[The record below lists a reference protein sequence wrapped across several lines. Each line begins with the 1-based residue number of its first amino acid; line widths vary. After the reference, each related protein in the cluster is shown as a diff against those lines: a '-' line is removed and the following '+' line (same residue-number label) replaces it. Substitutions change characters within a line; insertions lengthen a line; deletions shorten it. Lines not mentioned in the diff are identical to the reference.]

1 MLIYEDSRKLITSHT
16 KLFLGKQINVIC
28 LVSAELERENT
39 WKNFFLEQCTP
50 LIDSLLSLQG
60 SIVFGFP
67 LNKLSKF
74 SNFSCINTTTFFSD
88 SNHSFHP

>member
-39 WKNFFLEQCTP
+39 
-50 LIDSLLSLQG
+50 
-60 SIVFGFP
+60 
-67 LNKLSKF
+67 
-74 SNFSCINTTTFFSD
+74 
-88 SNHSFHP
+88 